1 MYFQFNT
8 IQPLFTVRLASM
20 LGISVVETCGSLVSI
35 DSMIFASHSFS
46 LAMRQSWLL
55 NSVPVVLFEKDDVG
69 ADLLVLAVQLL
80 KSFAQIQ
87 QYQLL
92 AADYL

>member
-1 MYFQFNT
+1 M
-8 IQPLFTVRLASM
+8 VRQALM
-20 LGISVVETCGSLVSI
+20 LGISVVATCGSLVMV

-46 LAMRQSWLL
+46 LAMMQSWLL

-69 ADLLVLAVQLL
+69 VDLLVLAVQLL

-87 QYQLL
+87 QHQLL

>member
-1 MYFQFNT
+1 M
-8 IQPLFTVRLASM
+8 VRLVSM
-20 LGISVVETCGSLVSI
+20 FGISVVATCGSLVMV

-55 NSVPVVLFEKDDVG
+55 NSVSVVLFEKDDVG
-69 ADLLVLAVQLL
+69 VDLLVLAVQLL

-87 QYQLL
+87 QHQLL

>member
-1 MYFQFNT
+1 M
-8 IQPLFTVRLASM
+8 VRLVSM
-20 LGISVVETCGSLVSI
+20 LGISVVATCGSLVMV

-87 QYQLL
+87 QHQLL

>member
-1 MYFQFNT
+1 
-8 IQPLFTVRLASM
+8 
-20 LGISVVETCGSLVSI
+20 
-35 DSMIFASHSFS
+35 
-46 LAMRQSWLL
+46 MRQSWLL

-69 ADLLVLAVQLL
+69 VDLLVLAVQLL

-87 QYQLL
+87 QHQLL

>member
-1 MYFQFNT
+1 M
-8 IQPLFTVRLASM
+8 VRLVSM
-20 LGISVVETCGSLVSI
+20 LGISVVATCGSLVMV

-46 LAMRQSWLL
+46 LAMMQSWLL

-69 ADLLVLAVQLL
+69 VDLLVLAVQLL

-87 QYQLL
+87 QHQLL

>member
-1 MYFQFNT
+1 M
-8 IQPLFTVRLASM
+8 VRPALM
-20 LGISVVETCGSLVSI
+20 LGISVVATCGYLVMI

-69 ADLLVLAVQLL
+69 VDRLVLAVQLL

-87 QYQLL
+87 QHQLL
-92 AADYL
+92 VADYL

>member
-1 MYFQFNT
+1 M
-8 IQPLFTVRLASM
+8 VRLVSM
-20 LGISVVETCGSLVSI
+20 LGISVVATCGSLVMV

-69 ADLLVLAVQLL
+69 VDLLVLAVQLL

-87 QYQLL
+87 QHQLL